1 MTTSQPAR
9 DLIKRSADNGT
20 CEIDLIHP
28 EAVRR
33 VRAVLPDTDVMQR
46 VAVVFQVLA
55 DPTRARIV
63 YALAHEELCVCDVA
77 AVAGLSVSAASHQL
91 KRLRDQGVVRYR
103 KDGRLAYYRLYDDH
117 VRKLVL
123 DGVAHVQ
130 DRA

>member
-1 MTTSQPAR
+1 MTTSQPSP
-9 DLIKRSADNGT
+9 DLIKRSADKGT
-20 CEIDLIHP
+20 CEIDVIHP
-28 EAVRR
+28 ETVQR
-33 VRAVLPDTDVMQR
+33 VRAILPDTDVMQR

-63 YALAHEELCVCDVA
+63 YALAHEELCVCDA
-77 AVAGLSVSAASHQL
+77 AVVAGLSVSAASHQL

-117 VRKLVL
+117 IRKLVL

-130 DRA
+130 DHA